1 MNSFSGS
8 EVQQSINEQCDSDFP
23 LRELTKVI
31 GEARRRKLIRR
42 KERWHFVVEDF
53 DAPNFIVNDD
63 IDAGA
68 HVISLQAL
76 MCPGQV
82 ISPSYSMSPMVH
94 QRSNLGYPFVR
105 EKTYSKCEPI
115 LLMTLI

>member
-1 MNSFSGS
+1 M
-8 EVQQSINEQCDSDFP
+8 DFP

-42 KERWHFVVEDF
+42 KERWHFIVEDF

-68 HVISLQAL
+68 HDISLQVL
-76 MCPGQV
+76 MCPDQV
-82 ISPSYSMSPMVH
+82 TYTPGK
-94 QRSNLGYPFVR
+94 QRYIYLN
-105 EKTYSKCEPI
+105 K
-115 LLMTLI
+115 

>member
-76 MCPGQV
+76 MCPDQV
-82 ISPSYSMSPMVH
+82 ISKSVLLHVANGTYVFSTWALRPWPRA
-94 QRSNLGYPFVR
+94 RS
-105 EKTYSKCEPI
+105 SA
-115 LLMTLI
+115 

>member
-1 MNSFSGS
+1 MNSFLGS
-8 EVQQSINEQCDSDFP
+8 EVQQSINEQRDSDFP

-53 DAPNFIVNDD
+53 DAPNFIVNED

-76 MCPGQV
+76 MCPDQV
-82 ISPSYSMSPMVH
+82 MSPSMYYTPCR
-94 QRSNLGYPFVR
+94 QRYIYL
-105 EKTYSKCEPI
+105 
-115 LLMTLI
+115 